1 MQTEEEIISRIVNG
15 DVMAFKILVKQYEKL
30 VIYMVG
36 RLIQNREDVEDVVR
50 VIRG

>member
-30 VIYMVG
+30 VTFMIS
-36 RLIQNREDVEDVVR
+36 RLVQNKEDT
-50 VIRG
+50 